1 MQDQSGFS
9 PYLFNIKNGQRA
21 STADAYLRPALKRD
35 NLDVVLNTQVRKIL
49 FDDNRR
55 AIGIEATQNH
65 GETIFE
71 VRNSARCLK
80 ITKKVA
86 FNIASEASC
95 VYILIG
101 QNWWKVPKLK
111 NWNATFWVIFKHCEE
126 EAADESNRGSDKIVL
141 GI

>member
-49 FDDNRR
+49 FDDNKR

-95 VYILIG
+95 VYIMNGQKLIENAKMDNFG
-101 QNWWKVPKLK
+101 DFLKTWGLRSNSVARQVQKL
-111 NWNATFWVIFKHCEE
+111 A
-126 EAADESNRGSDKIVL
+126 KIDH
-141 GI
+141 IRHF